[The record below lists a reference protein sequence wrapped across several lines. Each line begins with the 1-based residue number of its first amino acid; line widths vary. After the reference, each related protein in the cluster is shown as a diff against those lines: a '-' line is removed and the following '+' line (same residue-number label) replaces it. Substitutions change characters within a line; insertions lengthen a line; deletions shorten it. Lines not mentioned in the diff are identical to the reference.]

1 MLVTPIPRLAQN
13 KLAGIGVVAYIQPV
27 QGLLESR
34 RPGNGQTRR
43 PRVHTG
49 DQDVDDAIRLLC
61 EIPGRSTP
69 LQTPEEVQ
77 SVGDDQSFVQ
87 ADLRLGERLS
97 HTVGGR
103 DTIAIDEDDVQ
114 PWLSLGNDRLV
125 DVGQAAGKRAASPTT
140 PHHCDTGSRTPMVQ
154 LVVQVVATG
163 LLTRLYLLRRRSL
176 CLLTI
181 VIVNLDPIFS
191 SANSIFSTRA

>member
-1 MLVTPIPRLAQN
+1 MARRAARVSTQVIRMSTMPSVFSVKSLVEAHHFKPQKRFNRLAM
-13 KLAGIGVVAYIQPV
+13 
-27 QGLLESR
+27 
-34 RPGNGQTRR
+34 TR
-43 PRVHTG
+43 
-49 DQDVDDAIRLLC
+49 D
-61 EIPGRSTP
+61 
-69 LQTPEEVQ
+69 
-77 SVGDDQSFVQ
+77 FVQ

>member
-1 MLVTPIPRLAQN
+1 MGYRLSGGGALPGALITPVPRLAQN

-34 RPGNGQTRR
+34 RPGNGETCR

-49 DQDVDDAIRLLC
+49 DQNNVDDAIRLLC

-97 HTVGGR
+97 HALMEEIQLLGWLIHFNSR
-103 DTIAIDEDDVQ
+103 
-114 PWLSLGNDRLV
+114 PWLCRGSNF
-125 DVGQAAGKRAASPTT
+125 
-140 PHHCDTGSRTPMVQ
+140 GSRM
-154 LVVQVVATG
+154 LVVGLWLRAEEVEQVVAE
-163 LLTRLYLLRRRSL
+163 RLKTPGDL
-176 CLLTI
+176 
-181 VIVNLDPIFS
+181 
-191 SANSIFSTRA
+191 AG